1 LTILLDSNAGAPLH
15 PAVREA
21 LFAFLGTQESA
32 SEESTGNPSSLHA
45 YGRKSSAIIAAA
57 EAAILKTVQAPPSEW
72 SVTFTSSGTEANQL
86 GIRSVLEPAIATGKG
101 AVWAV
106 SEIEHSCVLDLIP
119 EMKGRGVEIRMLKA
133 NASGE
138 VNELGVA
145 EGANLLSVIGVGNET
160 GILHD
165 LLTSHILSAKNDS
178 TTRKTVVH
186 RDFVAG
192 WGKKELNL
200 SAPFS
205 PDLIAIS
212 GHKLGGLSGV
222 GALIHRKSNLIKRK
236 GTPNLAGITGMKAL
250 AEDWPNVVSGI
261 AQLATIRDAF
271 EIELLKRFLKVVL
284 TGEGLGRAPNVSHFY
299 FPGLKKDLS
308 LVPLLDLRGFAV
320 SSGSACA
327 SGAPQPSHVLLAM
340 GLSEL
345 DARNALR
352 VSLHPRNSGEEL
364 TAFLDA
370 LGEILKRNEVI

>member
-1 LTILLDSNAGAPLH
+1 
-15 PAVREA
+15 VREA
-21 LFAFLGTQESA
+21 LFAFLGAQESG
-32 SEESTGNPSSLHA
+32 SEESAGNPASLHS
-45 YGRKSSAIIAAA
+45 YGRKNATLIAAA
-57 EAAILKTVQAPPSEW
+57 SAAILKTVQASPSEW

-86 GIRSVLEPAIATGKG
+86 AIRSALEPSIATGMA
-101 AVWAV
+101 AVWAI

-119 EMKGRGVEIRMLKA
+119 EMKGRGVEICMLHA
-133 NASGE
+133 NAAGE
-138 VNELGVA
+138 VSELGGA
-145 EGANLLSVIGVGNET
+145 EGVNLLSVIGVGNET
-160 GILHD
+160 GILHHH
-165 LLTSHILSAKNDS
+165 LTSHILSGKPAMM
-178 TTRKTVVH
+178 TRRTVVH

-192 WGKKELNL
+192 WGKEALNL

-205 PDLIAIS
+205 PDLIAIA
-212 GHKLGGLSGV
+212 GHKLGALSGV
-222 GALIHRKSNLIKRK
+222 GALIHRKSILIKRK

-271 EIELLKRFLKVVL
+271 EKELRKRFPKVAL

-352 VSLHPRNSGEEL
+352 VSLHPGNTAEEL

-370 LGEILKRNEVI
+370 LGEILKRNEVV